1 MQLKSKQIILFILA
15 CATLLIS
22 NVAGGALLG
31 LAVLMQ
37 LSILIQQIPFT
48 KLSQMAFFKLFLISL
63 PAIFL
68 WGGAHSFVF
77 IYIKQG
83 AWLSAVMAFSLS
95 FVLVLILNFQLLY
108 SNHFLE
114 KNNFEVIRS
123 LNEAFNEIKNNN
135 RRFFKTAGLIF
146 VFSFFP
152 WGPDDWKLVFA
163 LMATLAVLNRQ
174 TLMKAFSRS

>member
-1 MQLKSKQIILFILA
+1 MQLKSKQILLFILA
-15 CATLLIS
+15 CAILLVS

-48 KLSQMAFFKLFLISL
+48 KQSQLAFFKLFLISL
-63 PAIFL
+63 PVTFL

-77 IYIKQG
+77 IYLKQG
-83 AWLSAVMAFSLS
+83 AWLPALMAFSLS
-95 FVLVLILNFQLLY
+95 FTLVLILNFQLLY
-108 SNHFLE
+108 SNQFLE

-123 LNEAFNEIKNNN
+123 LSDAFNEIKNNN

-146 VFSFFP
+146 LFSFIP

-163 LMATLAVLNRQ
+163 LMATLAVLNPQ